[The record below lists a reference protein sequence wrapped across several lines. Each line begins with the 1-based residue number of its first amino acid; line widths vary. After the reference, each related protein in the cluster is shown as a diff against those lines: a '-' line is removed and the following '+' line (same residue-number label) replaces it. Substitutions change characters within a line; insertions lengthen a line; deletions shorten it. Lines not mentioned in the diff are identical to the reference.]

1 MDQDTDGII
10 RSLLAIVKRD
20 MCSYEASPNP
30 EVLDHL
36 VLQLDIL
43 HSHLVVIGLDNC
55 VLKDV
60 VSAVE
65 ALTALQEELSI
76 MCSQTP
82 CPNTRG
88 RHRLDIQEEQL
99 VHLLS
104 LKFTCPAI
112 ATMLGVSLRTVRR
125 RMTEYGLCVHDF
137 YSTISNP
144 DLDHAVSALKQ
155 QYPNSGYRM
164 MAGLLLQ
171 LGVRVTQ
178 TQLRECM
185 HRVDPNG
192 VVLRWKECVQRRQYS
207 VPHPLALWHIDGN
220 HKLIR

>member
-1 MDQDTDGII
+1 M
-10 RSLLAIVKRD
+10 
-20 MCSYEASPNP
+20 SPNP

-36 VLQLDIL
+36 VLLLDIL
-43 HSHLVVIGLDNC
+43 HTHLVVIGMDNY
-55 VLKDV
+55 VLRGV
-60 VSAVE
+60 NSAVE
-65 ALTALQEELSI
+65 ALTAMLEESSL
-76 MCSQTP
+76 CSQAP
-82 CPNTRG
+82 SDARG
-88 RHRLDIQEEQL
+88 RPRLDIQEEQL

-104 LKFTCPAI
+104 LNFTCSAI
-112 ATMLGVSLRTVRR
+112 ATMLSVSLRTVRR
-125 RMTEYGLCVHDF
+125 RMTEYGLCVRDF
-137 YSTISNP
+137 YSTISNS
-144 DLDHAVSALKQ
+144 DLDLAVSALKQ

-171 LGVRVTQ
+171 LGIRVKQ

-192 VVLRWKECVQRRQYS
+192 VVLRWKECVRRRQYS